1 MVMASSS
8 GALAQQTQLDGGLAA
23 GNYFDYADDDVAIQ
37 REYEIMESLSGHYT
51 DPYFPPDA
59 RSLYFDPFHPPRG
72 ASPGTSFIWCRL
84 SKGEV
89 LQCDAPVYCK
99 CNQQSSQIIQGALG
113 NSYFVNA
120 LRILAATQND
130 GKQIMRLLVSDKY
143 ASQGMYT
150 FKFFKAGRWRYV
162 HVDDLIPCRQSGR
175 VNFCRNVDMNE
186 TFAMLLEKAYAKL
199 HGCYEALI
207 YGLIEKVLND
217 LTAGGHTRCFR
228 NERADLDSVCDKA
241 WDFIEKGLE
250 GGHTVACGKFLPDTY
265 SEKLADRQGIT
276 AGVVYQVMDAML
288 VKNPPTAELDSI
300 SIGMVCVRNL
310 QPDEGRFVGRWSFG
324 HLLWQQYK
332 DIGIILRHR
341 ERELQFRRG
350 LGLDPNARDEETNE
364 LINFVKDDN
373 KKFKL
378 FREDEANIKA
388 ISERDGLGLDYI
400 GRTRFP
406 PPQPSETDL
415 YWIQIEDFVDVFNRT
430 FSMCD
435 PSVPPRGV
443 QQYKAGFKR
452 YYSKWMPGDF
462 LCGSGGPPIL
472 LKLPSPPKAPNPAEP
487 EIDSVLKDLR
497 DALAASS
504 NDARGAGE
512 GEEASAP
519 PAPSTRTSRRVT
531 TPAPPVESGSG
542 EEKLTAGSESGPAPR
557 SSFREGKQQQEGGE
571 EEAAPQAAAEE
582 KTLPPSNEEIAANAA
597 GVAAAGGN
605 ETTTGSVAA
614 QPTRTGDYVPIVV
627 EPVPIGFIYDDED
640 DGGEKEEVVEEEEA
654 WDPIQIN
661 EDFTDNPMYPFS
673 VTEPAQVC
681 MSLYQP
687 DRRWSACRLGEDPRN
702 VVATEFASRGE
713 RLAACMRYP
722 QAIGF
727 LVVRLL
733 GLKVRVTDF
742 KLRKVQGGSDDVDF
756 SNLASACVK
765 LRPGRYAVIPFTHEV
780 LGKAQDYILHA
791 SFNSAQVEWEVND
804 LIAERPKDDDI
815 SDDESGADDDDEE
828 EEDEEDQSPEAVRE
842 REAAQEARRLAKRK
856 ARYDALEHKPPQLVL
871 VPAWEYAEDSE
882 NMATI
887 SVFDEVGS
895 FALITQSTLPACLP
909 VCTPSHPPSPPT
921 PPPLHPTTNAGGRP
935 VEAPHVPA
943 LRRARPEEDGQGHPE
958 DPRGQGQGRPAG
970 QGESPGGAAAARGAL
985 SLQCFQAEAD
995 QADQGWRN
1003 QGHVLQVR
1011 VTSKELRVK
1020 VLSPSE

>member
-1 MVMASSS
+1 
-8 GALAQQTQLDGGLAA
+8 
-23 GNYFDYADDDVAIQ
+23 
-37 REYEIMESLSGHYT
+37 
-51 DPYFPPDA
+51 
-59 RSLYFDPFHPPRG
+59 
-72 ASPGTSFIWCRL
+72 
-84 SKGEV
+84 
-89 LQCDAPVYCK
+89 
-99 CNQQSSQIIQGALG
+99 
-113 NSYFVNA
+113 
-120 LRILAATQND
+120 
-130 GKQIMRLLVSDKY
+130 
-143 ASQGMYT
+143 MYT

-472 LKLPSPPKAPNPAEP
+472 LKLPSPPKVPNPAEP

-497 DALAASS
+497 EALAASS

-519 PAPSTRTSRRVT
+519 PAQSTRTSRRVT

-582 KTLPPSNEEIAANAA
+582 KALPPSNEERAANAAA

-605 ETTTGSVAA
+605 ENTTGSVAA
-614 QPTRTGDYVPIVV
+614 QPTRAGDYVPIVV

-681 MSLYQP
+681 ISLYQP

-727 LVVRLL
+727 LVVRLF

-765 LRPGRYAVIPFTHEV
+765 LRPGRYAAIPFTHEV
-780 LGKAQDYILHA
+780 LGKAQDYVLHA

-856 ARYDALEHKPPQLVL
+856 ARYDALEHKPPQLAL
-871 VPAWEYAEDSE
+871 VPPWEYAEDSE

-895 FALITQSTLPACLP
+895 FALITQSTLPCLSALLL
-909 VCTPSHPPSPPT
+909 TLPPPQLPHLST
-921 PPPLHPTTNAGGRP
+921 PPPMQVGDLSRHLMSLRSDVHDLKKTVKDIQKILEDRAKADLLAKERALEEQLRLEELSRSSASKPKPTKLTKAGGAKGTSSSLGSSRS
-935 VEAPHVPA
+935 
-943 LRRARPEEDGQGHPE
+943 G
-958 DPRGQGQGRPAG
+958 
-970 QGESPGGAAAARGAL
+970 SP
-985 SLQCFQAEAD
+985 QK
-995 QADQGWRN
+995 N
-1003 QGHVLQVR
+1003 
-1011 VTSKELRVK
+1011 
-1020 VLSPSE
+1020 